1 MNQVLEFLSENYI
14 YVAGGSLVLI
24 IILIIIIALG
34 NKKKKKIENAGMVN
48 FNDMQVGSVTDVA
61 QNMNQMNPNMPH
73 TQNVSDVQ
81 LNNQAINSI
90 GNSVV
95 EPTTIPIQP
104 QNEPLM
110 QNNNVGQ
117 PNMSVQ
123 NFGVAPVEL
132 SPINTP
138 VETAPVE
145 PSPINTPVEPAPVES
160 SPINI
165 PVEPAPVEPSPINTP
180 VEPAPVESSPINT
193 PVEPA
198 PVEPSPINTPVE
210 PAPVESSP
218 INTPVEPLE
227 MFGIE
232 EVPSQAKGSAVAGFS
247 SVNIEK

>member
-34 NKKKKKIENAGMVN
+34 NKKKIENAGMVN

-123 NFGVAPVEL
+123 NFGVAPVE
-132 SPINTP
+132 
-138 VETAPVE
+138 

-160 SPINI
+160 SPIN
-165 PVEPAPVEPSPINTP
+165 PP
-180 VEPAPVESSPINT
+180 VEPAPVESSPINI
-193 PVEPA
+193 PVKPA
-198 PVEPSPINTPVE
+198 PVESSPINIPVKPAPVESSPINTPVE

-232 EVPSQAKGSAVAGFS
+232 EVPSQPKGSAVAGFS

>member
-1 MNQVLEFLSENYI
+1 
-14 YVAGGSLVLI
+14 
-24 IILIIIIALG
+24 
-34 NKKKKKIENAGMVN
+34 MVN

-73 TQNVSDVQ
+73 TQSVSDVQ

-104 QNEPLM
+104 HNEPLM
-110 QNNNVGQ
+110 QNNNVRQ

-123 NFGVAPVEL
+123 NFGVAPVE
-132 SPINTP
+132 S
-138 VETAPVE
+138 
-145 PSPINTPVEPAPVES
+145 
-160 SPINI
+160 
-165 PVEPAPVEPSPINTP
+165 
-180 VEPAPVESSPINT
+180 
-193 PVEPA
+193 
-198 PVEPSPINTPVE
+198 SPINTPVE

-232 EVPSQAKGSAVAGFS
+232 EVPSQPKGSAVAGFS